1 MNRRTIISSATVE
14 IEFFPGDRQLIF
26 KKDPIHSHSA
36 ITMASRTALRSLQ
49 ASYRR
54 AALSKRTLATHA
66 SNRERVNII
75 EVGPRDGL
83 QNEKGVI
90 TPQQKLELIR
100 RLAKTG
106 LSVIEAGSFVS
117 PKWTPQVGYFT

>member
-1 MNRRTIISSATVE
+1 
-14 IEFFPGDRQLIF
+14 
-26 KKDPIHSHSA
+26 
-36 ITMASRTALRSLQ
+36 MASRTALRSLQ
-49 ASYRR
+49 TSCRR

-90 TPQQKLELIR
+90 TPEQKLELIR

-117 PKWTPQVGYFT
+117 PKWTPQVGYSIATVHETSADEV